1 MTVVINEHLLK
12 RKNIGEIKGLVRE
25 LSESV
30 VRSIVQRNYE
40 GLAIRVS
47 NVERLKQEVESRIGS
62 VSAEKEDLLELKGR
76 LNQLTS
82 MVDTFFKQDITT
94 SKMESLNDIRHSYSI
109 LDIVRRGRDSRV
121 EKETLQDKLA
131 EQEGIELTE
140 EELDGYLF
148 ALDRLSMVEV
158 NEGSVSLTETGENLF
173 SIYTANKKFTN
184 KYERIKRKTQRQRR
198 IKVDAELLE
207 KVENIE
213 NGFNILNIMYNYSD
227 EELEVEEIAGMINLE
242 DEEVKAVLDRMTLL
256 KLVEEMEADE
266 TNTFTITKYG
276 IKIFTLYKE
285 SKRYTNKYEKIKRK
299 ERKLIEVSA

>member
-242 DEEVKAVLDRMTLL
+242 DEEAKAVLDRMTLL

>member
-47 NVERLKQEVESRIGS
+47 TVERLKQEVESRIGS

-184 KYERIKRKTQRQRR
+184 KYERIKRKTQRQRW

-227 EELEVEEIAGMINLE
+227 EELEVEEIADMINLE

-276 IKIFTLYKE
+276 VKIFTLYKE

>member
-47 NVERLKQEVESRIGS
+47 TVERLKQEVESRIGS

-131 EQEGIELTE
+131 EQEGSELTE

-227 EELEVEEIAGMINLE
+227 EELEVEEIADMINLE

-276 IKIFTLYKE
+276 VKIFTLYKE

>member
-47 NVERLKQEVESRIGS
+47 TVERLKQEVESRIGS

-227 EELEVEEIAGMINLE
+227 EELEVEEIADMINLE

>member
-47 NVERLKQEVESRIGS
+47 TVERLKQEVESRIGS

-276 IKIFTLYKE
+276 VKIFTLYKE

>member
-12 RKNIGEIKGLVRE
+12 RKNNGEIKGLVRE

-47 NVERLKQEVESRIGS
+47 TVERLKQEVESRIGS

-276 IKIFTLYKE
+276 VKIFTLYKE

>member
-47 NVERLKQEVESRIGS
+47 TVERLKQEVESRIGS

-227 EELEVEEIAGMINLE
+227 EELEVEEIADMINLE

-276 IKIFTLYKE
+276 VKIFTLYKE

>member
-47 NVERLKQEVESRIGS
+47 TVERLKQEVESRIGS

-148 ALDRLSMVEV
+148 ALDRLSMIEV